1 MISLQNYDIGIR
13 YEKKINRM
21 RETFNETD
29 ARRKF
34 SFYFQMVF

>member
-1 MISLQNYDIGIR
+1 MISIQNYDIGIR
-13 YEKKINRM
+13 YEKRFNRTQ
-21 RETFNETD
+21 ETFNETD